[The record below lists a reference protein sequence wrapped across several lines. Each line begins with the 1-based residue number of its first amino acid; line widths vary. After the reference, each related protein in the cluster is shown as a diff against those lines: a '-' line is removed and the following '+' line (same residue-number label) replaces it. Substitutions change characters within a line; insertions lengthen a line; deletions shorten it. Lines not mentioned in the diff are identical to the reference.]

1 MTPETAHTLGAIA
14 TIVDKLGA
22 MPIGTLLIVIIFG
35 PWIFSFL
42 MSRVQEKRF
51 DAMKDMYKSNV
62 KLVESFDKLANV
74 LNDVVTLNTAKWSEA
89 TDKINTNQY
98 CPLARVKKTVREDI
112 ING

>member
-1 MTPETAHTLGAIA
+1 MTPETAHTLTAIA
-14 TIVDKLGA
+14 TIIEKVGTL
-22 MPIGTLLIVIIFG
+22 PIGTLLIVIIFG

-42 MSRVQEKRF
+42 MERAQEKRF
-51 DAMKDMYKSNV
+51 EAMKEMYENNITLVKSFN
-62 KLVESFDKLANV
+62 KLADV

-98 CPLARVKKTVREDI
+98 CPMARVKKTVREDI